1 MKFSMLGPFRILFS
15 SIKRNIYL
23 LENIHDQ
30 IIFDNT
36 GMNDTDMREVIVL
49 IITQD
54 RIVTVVLKLIEF
66 MAWH

>member
-1 MKFSMLGPFRILFS
+1 MKFSILGPFRSLFS
-15 SIKRNIYL
+15 SIKCNIYL
-23 LENIHDQ
+23 LENIQDQ

-36 GMNDTDMREVIVL
+36 GMNVTDMRRIIVL